1 MNTEHDPASAPSPR
15 LQRWVHLSSVA
26 EAVSFSPWSLHQSS
40 SLHAVYYWAISD
52 FPAAESQFQVLPIP
66 HLYFSSSPASGGMFP
81 RNLWCLSLTSVG
93 DCFEYKIYNTRKY
106 HDLISLLGYLVVLSF
121 NFSDYK
127 HCWAVIGYWMSS
139 ILNCWIRIYA
149 YFKLQWA
156 MKVLLQLYK
165 FWMGF

>member
-1 MNTEHDPASAPSPR
+1 MNTIPLPPR
-15 LQRWVHLSSVA
+15 LLGSRDGSIYQVWRRLWCPSAHA
-26 EAVSFSPWSLHQSS
+26 ITIHHSS
-40 SLHAVYYWAISD
+40 SLHAVYYWTVSD
-52 FPAAESQFQVLPIP
+52 FPAAASQSRVLPIP
-66 HLYFSSSPASGGMFP
+66 HLYFSSSLASGGMFP
-81 RNLWCLSLTSVG
+81 RNLWCLSLTSS
-93 DCFEYKIYNTRKY
+93 DCFEYKIYFSRKY

-156 MKVLLQLYK
+156 MKVLL
-165 FWMGF
+165 